1 MKTRFPEDGS
11 KRSSRHWTGYS
22 ARVALLAFT
31 ISVLVS
37 GCKTTLRI
45 QTAHV
50 PPGSLRLAQVVQ
62 RGSESWI
69 KGSNA
74 KILHQALAD
83 SGITEEEI
91 KDGSV
96 VLARIECC
104 GGPNEKSSAIMMYVP
119 PGLDLHPGD
128 IVELRAADPSKKAAV
143 GQLNVVTRVIQI
155 ATDQNGPC
163 RWDPPKDFL
172 WGRTLYADWMPQE
185 GWVHQ
190 GGLYKAWYKPG
201 P

>member
-1 MKTRFPEDGS
+1 MKMTIP
-11 KRSSRHWTGYS
+11 KASSRQSSTYWNTYF
-22 ARVALLAFT
+22 ARMASITVT
-31 ISVLVS
+31 ISVLVM
-37 GCKTTLRI
+37 GCKTSLRI

-50 PPGSLRLAQVVQ
+50 PSGSLRLAQVVQ
-62 RGSESWI
+62 RGSESEI
-69 KGSNA
+69 KSSNA

-119 PGLDLHPGD
+119 PGLDVRPGD
-128 IVELRAADPSKKAAV
+128 IVELRAADPSKKAEV
-143 GQLNVVTRVIQI
+143 GQLNVVTRIIQT
-155 ATDQNGPC
+155 AADRDGPC
-163 RWDPPKDFL
+163 RWDPPDDRL
-172 WGRTLYADWMPQE
+172 WCRTLYADWMPQE
-185 GWVHQ
+185 GWVQQ
-190 GGLYKAWYKPG
+190 GGLYKAWYKPA